1 MDKTSYY
8 DVVAPVYDT
17 IVPRDVKGICDSLED
32 ILKRYTRKRQV
43 IDLGCGTGRFAIELA
58 KRKYRVYGIDLSEQM
73 LDIARKNAQRAH
85 IRADFIK
92 ADMRNFTMPR
102 KAGIAWAR
110 GSIGDLLRSV
120 DTRQALL
127 NARRNLM
134 DQGFF
139 VLDVRD
145 LDQHVRAHGS
155 AAVHDTRIFRRRN
168 RTVTFRFILKLDR
181 KTRIARVTGDVLVKK
196 KQSSVRLKTVHYL
209 RYFKEQ
215 ELKRLLVGAGFKLL
229 DILPGYPLERH
240 PKPRLVAVAQRS

>member
-1 MDKTSYY
+1 MDKISYY

-17 IVPRDVKGICDSLED
+17 IVPRDVKGICDSLEN

-58 KRKYRVYGIDLSEQM
+58 KRKYRVCGLDLSEQM
-73 LDIARKNAQRAH
+73 LGIARKNARQTR
-85 IRADFIK
+85 IRTEFIK
-92 ADMRNFTMPR
+92 ADMHNFTLPR

-110 GSIGDLLRSV
+110 GSVGDLLRPA

-127 NARRNLM
+127 NIRRNLM
-134 DQGFF
+134 QQGLF

-145 LDQHVRAHGS
+145 FDQHIRLHGNAGVR
-155 AAVHDTRIFRRRN
+155 DTRVFKYRN
-168 RTVTFRFILKLDR
+168 RTVTFRFVLKLER
-181 KTRIARVTGDVLVKK
+181 KTRIARVTGDVIVKK
-196 KQSSVRLKTVHYL
+196 KESSFRLKTHHCL

-229 DILPGYPLERH
+229 DIMPGYPLERN
-240 PKPRLVAVAQRS
+240 PKPRLVAVAQRC